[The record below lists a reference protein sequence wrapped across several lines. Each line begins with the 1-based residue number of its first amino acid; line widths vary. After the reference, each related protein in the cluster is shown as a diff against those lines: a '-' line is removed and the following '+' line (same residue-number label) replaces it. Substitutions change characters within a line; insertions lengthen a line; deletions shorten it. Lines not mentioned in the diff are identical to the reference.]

1 MDLVEVLGGYFLKS
15 ICYCRKQVSEKRI
28 FHNSKVREARGLVSL
43 FGCFLDGGDFD
54 QQTD

>member
-1 MDLVEVLGGYFLKS
+1 MSVLILLEVSLLLSKA
-15 ICYCRKQVSEKRI
+15 SEKRI

-43 FGCFLDGGDFD
+43 FRCFLDGGDFD